1 MKKRR
6 SLSGIK
12 PTGSPHLG
20 NLLGMI
26 LPALKLQATHD
37 CYYFVADYHAL
48 TTERDGAALRAST
61 REITAVFLAFGLDVS
76 KSVWYRQSDLQETAE
91 LSWILSCFTPMG
103 LLERAHAYKDAVAK
117 GREATHG
124 LFAYPV
130 LMAADILIVESD
142 DVPVGADQKQ
152 HVEMTRDIA
161 EKVNRAWGEDC
172 LRIPSPLIETSV
184 ETIVGLDGQ
193 KMSKSY
199 GNTLAIFEDPTA
211 QRKKVMRI
219 TTDSKGVDE
228 PKDPDTC
235 NIFKLYK
242 LIADRTKQEALA
254 GRYRSGGMGYGEA
267 KQALWTELE
276 AFLAGPRERYQDWM
290 KRPDDIED
298 ILKEGAKKARAVSQP
313 LLEKLRSKAG
323 LGS

>member
-1 MKKRR
+1 MKRRR

-26 LPALKLQATHD
+26 LPALRLQKTHD
-37 CYYFVADYHAL
+37 CFYFVADYHAL
-48 TTERDGAALRAST
+48 TTERDGEALRART
-61 REITAVFLAFGLDVS
+61 QEITAVFLSFGLDTA
-76 KSVWYRQSDLQETAE
+76 KSVWYRQSDLPETTE

-130 LMAADILIVESD
+130 LMAADILIVSSD

-161 EKVNRAWGEDC
+161 EKVNRTWGENC
-172 LRIPSPLIETSV
+172 LRIPSPLIESAV

-199 GNTLAIFEDPTA
+199 GNTLAIFEDPAA

-219 TTDSKGVDE
+219 TTDSKGVNE
-228 PKDPDTC
+228 SKDPDAC
-235 NIFKLYK
+235 NIFKLFR
-242 LIADRTKQEALA
+242 LIADPAKQAALA
-254 GRYRSGGMGYGEA
+254 ERYRAGGMGYGEA

-276 AFLAGPRERYQDWM
+276 TFLAGPRDSFQAWM

-298 ILKEGAKKARAVSQP
+298 ILREGAKKARAVAQP
-313 LLEKLRSKAG
+313 LMARLREKAG
-323 LGS
+323 LGN